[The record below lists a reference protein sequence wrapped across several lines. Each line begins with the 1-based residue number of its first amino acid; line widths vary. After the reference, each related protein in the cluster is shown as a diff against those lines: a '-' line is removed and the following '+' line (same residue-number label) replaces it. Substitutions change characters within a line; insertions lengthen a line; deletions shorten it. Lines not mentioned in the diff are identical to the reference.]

1 MSGVRAHVLVVG
13 GGAEIPGIIRKIG
26 GEGART
32 SVICRT
38 SVVGR
43 LKEPEGHTR
52 VVALPADADPQEWVH
67 LSRALHEADPFTAV
81 GSYAEIDQDHAAR
94 IAAALGVPMHDPQ
107 TVAAAHD
114 KALMRAL
121 LREAGV
127 DDTPAAVADDL
138 AEAQAFADRHGY
150 PLIAKPVRGAGSTYV
165 ARIGGADELEAA
177 FRRAST
183 VSDFSSGTVLLE
195 RFMTGPQVSVEGLS
209 ENGDHLVV
217 GVTAKFSEPEH
228 LVEIGH
234 VCPAELDDVTDKNIA
249 CYVSTVLTTLGVRDG
264 ATHTE
269 LVLTSDGPRV
279 IETHVRLAGDEIPDL
294 VREAVGVDLVECVAK
309 QALGIAVL
317 DDAAEQLAAAPP
329 RASAIWYA
337 VPGAAGTLRAVEG
350 IDEAAGV
357 AGVTA
362 ARAMLSPGDRTGPL
376 RSSYDR
382 GACVRVLAD
391 TSAEAVRVAR
401 DAASRITFVV
411 EARQSV
417 TETL

>member
-1 MSGVRAHVLVVG
+1 
-13 GGAEIPGIIRKIG
+13 
-26 GEGART
+26 
-32 SVICRT
+32 
-38 SVVGR
+38 
-43 LKEPEGHTR
+43 
-52 VVALPADADPQEWVH
+52 
-67 LSRALHEADPFTAV
+67 
-81 GSYAEIDQDHAAR
+81 
-94 IAAALGVPMHDPQ
+94 
-107 TVAAAHD
+107 
-114 KALMRAL
+114 
-121 LREAGV
+121 
-127 DDTPAAVADDL
+127 
-138 AEAQAFADRHGY
+138 
-150 PLIAKPVRGAGSTYV
+150 
-165 ARIGGADELEAA
+165 
-177 FRRAST
+177 
-183 VSDFSSGTVLLE
+183 
-195 RFMTGPQVSVEGLS
+195 
-209 ENGDHLVV
+209 
-217 GVTAKFSEPEH
+217 
-228 LVEIGH
+228 
-234 VCPAELDDVTDKNIA
+234 
-249 CYVSTVLTTLGVRDG
+249 
-264 ATHTE
+264 
-269 LVLTSDGPRV
+269 
-279 IETHVRLAGDEIPDL
+279 VRLAGDEIPDL